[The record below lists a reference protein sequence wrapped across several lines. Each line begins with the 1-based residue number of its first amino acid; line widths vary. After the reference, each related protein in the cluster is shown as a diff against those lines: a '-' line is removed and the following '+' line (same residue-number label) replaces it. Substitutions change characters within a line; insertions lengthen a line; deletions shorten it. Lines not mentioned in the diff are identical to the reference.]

1 MNGHEGMKRTLIIL
15 IILMFLASGFTLIG
29 ASFSSFGHN
38 LSEKQSVSSG
48 THSGGSLKINTSYNG
63 SLETNSAVNI
73 NELYSSEPAPMGIA
87 DYGITQSGSAY
98 KYNTTSFTGEV
109 NLTDLST
116 YSSSS
121 SIQCCRNTMTFQ
133 LNLNMKFTDGGNT
146 YVYWAQDV
154 MFYNTSSNK
163 VVFLDNIWNLSNRCK
178 TLQPNSVLGNGTC
191 SADNNMS
198 YYYDCS
204 LPSLSNQLAEKVP
217 GKFFMRINVTTY
229 NDQPHLVFMYMFD
242 HPWVAYDN
250 VTFPFV
256 HNLSSK
262 PVFCVDGY
270 NYEPDTYS
278 FYDAELIMGGPG
290 NGSKTM
296 NLGSSLSLSLD
307 FWNGHNYE
315 AIPNAYNFGS
325 DTAEGI
331 TNTVASFKTVH
342 NDGNLY
348 SYVTEGSGNLG
359 MLYSSENVGTLNF
372 FSVIPSGYLKIGNTE
387 HFFEGGEAILALAP
401 GNYSLSLLD
410 TAGNKLCNKSIDME
424 AGRTVLYAQSGIYIE
439 TFKMSNLPV
448 GDTWYVNFTDG
459 SQSGPI
465 HGDSY
470 EIALQNGTYYYSII
484 SANRQYHSIQ
494 GTFKVN
500 GTNSEITK
508 TFTEVKYDLNI
519 TATGLPGNVTWGVS
533 LNGTDYDSFN
543 SVLSISLANGTY
555 HFVVLV
561 PQYFTSSMGH
571 FNVTIYG
578 MNQNMSL
585 TFKENKTSSSSFS
598 IVNIIFI
605 VIVISVVSIVVFVL
619 RRR

>member
-38 LSEKQSVSSG
+38 LSGKRSVSSV
-48 THSGGSLKINTSYNG
+48 THSGGSLKGNTSDNG

-73 NELYSSEPAPMGIA
+73 NRLYSSEPAPMGIA

-98 KYNTTSFTGEV
+98 RYNTTSFTGEV

-121 SIQCCRNTMTFQ
+121 RIKCCRNTMTFQ

-154 MFYNTSSNK
+154 MFYNTSSREME
-163 VVFLDNIWNLSNRCK
+163 FIDNIWNMSSSQQ
-178 TLQPNSVLGNGTC
+178 TLKPNSVSGNGNSSSYNGT
-191 SADNNMS
+191 S

-204 LPSLSNQLAEKVP
+204 LLSQSVAKLP
-217 GKFFMRINVTTY
+217 GKFLMRINVTTY
-229 NDQPHLVFMYMFD
+229 DNQPHLIFMYMTS
-242 HPWVAYDN
+242 HTWVAYDN

-256 HNLSSK
+256 HNLSSN

-270 NYEPDTYS
+270 TYEPDGYS

-290 NGSKTM
+290 NGSATM

-331 TNTVASFKTVH
+331 NNTVASLKTAN
-342 NDGNLY
+342 NDGNLC
-348 SYVTEGSGNLG
+348 SYVTSGVGSLG

-387 HFFEGGEAILALAP
+387 HFFEGGEAILTLAP

-410 TAGNKLCNKSIDME
+410 IAGNKLCNKSIDIE
-424 AGRTVLYAQSGIYIE
+424 AGKTVLYAQSGIYIE
-439 TFKMSNLPV
+439 TFTMSNLPV

-459 SQSGPI
+459 SQSGLI

-470 EIALQNGTYYYSII
+470 EIALQNGTYYYTII

-519 TATGLPGNVTWGVS
+519 TATGLPSDVTWGVS

-543 SVLSISLANGTY
+543 SALSISLPNGTY

-578 MNQNMSL
+578 TNQSMSL